1 MDEVLALAILSLG
14 LFIGVVVTALF
25 YVFIVRPSLLEQ
37 SSTAHG
43 LSLADLKQL
52 RSLLEQQRAEQADH
66 FYEVQQLQAELVNLV
81 KKTPSATPHPTSSL
95 DLSKLDNQTAELKQ
109 LSEELKLRL
118 LAFSD
123 ISSGLREL
131 AVQIGKLDARIDE
144 QTDFLTQQASQTG
157 QFEALLNH
165 ITSQLTAMQA
175 DLAQVKYRQRVDR
188 LTDIDGIGPVYAG
201 MLYQAGIQTYHQ
213 LAAQEPDE
221 LRNLIDAPNWR
232 DIDAESWI
240 EQATLFASQQDKTE

>member
-37 SSTAHG
+37 SSAAPS

-52 RSLLEQQRAEQADH
+52 RSLLEQQRSEQADH

-81 KKTPSATPHPTSSL
+81 KKAPSSDASPSL
-95 DLSKLDNQTAELKQ
+95 DLSKLDNQTAELKH

-123 ISSGLREL
+123 MSSGLREL
-131 AVQIGKLDARIDE
+131 AIQIGKLDARIDE

-175 DLAQVKYRQRVDR
+175 DIAQVKYRQRVDR

-213 LAAQEPDE
+213 LASQEPDE

-240 EQATLFASQQDKTE
+240 EQATLFASLQDKTE